1 MGLEFTTRGFQ
12 PRLPAN
18 RFSGRRC
25 GLAVVAEA
33 DGSIRTR
40 HITNRFLNASECF
53 SGKSRGR
60 YGLMTTNHSF
70 EDTVSTEENWVLGLT
85 SEFNQPQIFM
95 YPAFERTLVMLSN
108 LVEGHDVLHIVAG
121 EKGSGK
127 IVLLDQFL
135 KQSGKPYSRCRVT
148 VSENRKNGRHIPI
161 ASTDR
166 SAYVLRIHEAP
177 VVLLDDAHTLTSDQL
192 DYLVRA
198 SEGAAH
204 RGRIRSLVLF
214 GMPDLNRDI
223 QRCLPAKAKTDV
235 INTLYIPPLSE
246 AETEAYL
253 HFRFDDPGHGLPT
266 ESPVPV
272 APHLSSK
279 WAPMRYPNPCHGW
292 ICLIPP
298 SKASPDG
305 SYRVFHLTLGAGVDK
320 VAPSVYTPNPI
331 PVASPFGSGDS

>member
-1 MGLEFTTRGFQ
+1 
-12 PRLPAN
+12 
-18 RFSGRRC
+18 
-25 GLAVVAEA
+25 
-33 DGSIRTR
+33 
-40 HITNRFLNASECF
+40 
-53 SGKSRGR
+53 
-60 YGLMTTNHSF
+60 MTTNHSF

-127 IVLLDQFL
+127 TVLLDQFL

-192 DYLVRA
+192 DYLVRT

-253 HFRFDDPGHGLPT
+253 YFRFGESTGSKPLKCSSRQIRNIHRSSGGIPGQIDRLMTRGMA
-266 ESPVPV
+266 SQ
-272 APHLSSK
+272 
-279 WAPMRYPNPCHGW
+279 PNRRSLW
-292 ICLIPP
+292 RRIFPP
-298 SKASPDG
+298 SGPRCDIQTHAMAG
-305 SYRVFHLTLGAGVDK
+305 SA
-320 VAPSVYTPNPI
+320 
-331 PVASPFGSGDS
+331 